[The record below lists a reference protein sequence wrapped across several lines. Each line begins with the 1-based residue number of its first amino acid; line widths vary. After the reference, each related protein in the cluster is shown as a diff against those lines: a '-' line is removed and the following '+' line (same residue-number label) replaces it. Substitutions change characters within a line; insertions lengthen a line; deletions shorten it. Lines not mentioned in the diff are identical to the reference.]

1 MGDDAERVTAA
12 TAAVTVPRGFGPPP
26 GTILFD
32 KYRVE
37 SLLGL
42 GGTGVVVKAT
52 ELDTDE
58 HVAIKLLRDD
68 VHVDA
73 ETELRLL
80 REAGAAVRLRSVH
93 AAKIRDVGSHEG
105 QPFMVMELLEGMDLG
120 RLLTANQRLDREFA
134 VELVLQA
141 CDALAEAHGIGIIHR
156 DIKPSNLFVTWLA
169 DGKTCTKVLD
179 FGISKSPQ
187 AAEMIITQRA
197 SVLGTPAYMSPE
209 QMRSATAVDPRT
221 DVWSLGTVLYEMV
234 EGRAAF
240 QAASYPEMCIMVST
254 EDPPPMV
261 HMPELQ
267 DIVRRCLAKEPSARY
282 GTVAELANALVPF
295 ARDPM
300 AARSRVPRMYRLVG
314 KQAPF
319 VTDQHAAVMPE
330 MEPVPIVRAGAIA
343 PTSSAR
349 LVVSTPPQPRGQ
361 RTMTIAIV
369 VIVTL
374 AVGLAIV
381 FGTGLK

>member
-1 MGDDAERVTAA
+1 VSDDQHRVTAA

-26 GTILFD
+26 GTVLFE

-42 GGTGVVVKAT
+42 GGTGVVVKAA
-52 ELDTDE
+52 ELTTGE
-58 HVAIKLLRDD
+58 HVALKLLRDD
-68 VHVDA
+68 VEIDA
-73 ETELRLL
+73 DTEMRLL

-93 AAKIRDVGSHEG
+93 AAKVRDVGSYDG

-120 RLLTANQRLDREFA
+120 RLLAANQRLDCTFA
-134 VELVLQA
+134 VELVFQA

-156 DIKPSNLFVTWLA
+156 DIKPSNLFVTWLP
-169 DGKTCTKVLD
+169 DGLTCAKVLD

-187 AAEMIITQRA
+187 GAGLNITQRV

-209 QMRSATAVDPRT
+209 QMRSASAVDPRT

-240 QAASYPEMCIMVST
+240 QAPSFAEMCIVVAT

-261 HMPELQ
+261 HAPELQ
-267 DIVRRCLAKEPSARY
+267 AIVTRCLAKDPSARFA
-282 GTVAELANALVPF
+282 TVAELALALAPF
-295 ARDPM
+295 ARDPVN
-300 AARSRVPRMYRLVG
+300 ARSRIPRMYRMVG

-319 VTDQHAAVMPE
+319 VTDQRAAVMPE
-330 MEPVPIVRAGAIA
+330 PEPA
-343 PTSSAR
+343 PAA
-349 LVVSTPPQPRGQ
+349 TPPVSMTTMPARGQ

-369 VIVTL
+369 VLVTL

>member
-1 MGDDAERVTAA
+1 MSEEGARVTVA
-12 TAAVTVPRGFGPPP
+12 TAAVAIPRGFGPPP
-26 GTILFD
+26 GTVLFD

-42 GGTGVVVKAT
+42 GGTGVVVKAV
-52 ELDTDE
+52 ELATNG
-58 HVAIKLLRDD
+58 HVAVKLLRDD
-68 VHVDA
+68 VEIDA
-73 ETELRLL
+73 DTELRLL

-93 AAKIRDVGSHEG
+93 AAKIRDVGSYDG

-120 RLLTANQRLDREFA
+120 RLLAANQRLDRTFA
-134 VELVLQA
+134 VELVFQA

-169 DGKTCTKVLD
+169 DGTICAKVLD

-187 AAEMIITQRA
+187 TAEMLVTQRA

-209 QMRSATAVDPRT
+209 QMRSASAVDPRT

-240 QAASYPEMCIMVST
+240 QAASFPEMCIQVTSEEPPAMVQ
-254 EDPPPMV
+254 V
-261 HMPELQ
+261 PELQ
-267 DIVRRCLAKEPSARY
+267 AIVSRCLAKEPGARY
-282 GTVAELANALVPF
+282 ATVAELANALAPF
-295 ARDPM
+295 ARDPVN
-300 AARSRVPRMYRLVG
+300 ARSRIPRMYRLVG

-319 VTDQHAAVMPE
+319 VTDQHAAVTPDLDALVDVTPRPVMPATSAAASAAR
-330 MEPVPIVRAGAIA
+330 PAG
-343 PTSSAR
+343 
-349 LVVSTPPQPRGQ
+349 RGQ
-361 RTMTIAIV
+361 RTMTIAIAV
-369 VIVTL
+369 LVTL

-381 FGTGLK
+381 FATGLK